1 MSKNKPKNPSSKIS
15 TNPTTQQDSQKK
27 KQTQQQNYETS
38 LWVRNFVAISN
49 CFPNLGKGLC
59 WIFGS
64 LIIFAIVVFLL
75 MGNISADDLIGV
87 VTEYVT
93 K

>member
-1 MSKNKPKNPSSKIS
+1 MSKNKPMNSNSTISKNS
-15 TNPTTQQDSQKK
+15 TTQQDSQK
-27 KQTQQQNYETS
+27 QQQNYETS

-49 CFPNLGKGLC
+49 CFPNFGKGLC

-64 LIIFAIVVFLL
+64 LIIFAFVVFLL
-75 MGNISADDLIGV
+75 IGTISADDLIGV